1 MKNMKYICMLVFVA
15 VVHVVCSSIFFTF
28 SESTKLLNQKIDT
41 VQQLQGDVEQ
51 KVKAIEAA
59 NDSIKVKVEQ
69 HDVSD
74 TSMEQQ
80 VKAISDTVKE
90 VEQSVQVIEQARD
103 KAEEL
108 VADANARAT
117 AAEEEIARIKAETN
131 AAEMKSEEAA
141 ADANVRA
148 NAAEEEIAR
157 IKAETNAAEMK
168 SEATEDKK
176 HLIEQKVKASNDEA
190 SKQVQQNVEQVAK
203 NQQVILKQG
212 NDTEFFL
219 SSQIITIDNS
229 YSISYLPLQTTIGLR
244 FIAVPT
250 KMPL

>member
-1 MKNMKYICMLVFVA
+1 MLVFVA
-15 VVHVVCSSIFFTF
+15 VVVCCSIFFSFT
-28 SESTKLLNQKIDT
+28 SIQTVLVQQQANAEGVLTESTKLLNQKIDT

-108 VADANARAT
+108 AADANARA
-117 AAEEEIARIKAETN
+117 K
-131 AAEMKSEEAA
+131 
-141 ADANVRA
+141 
-148 NAAEEEIAR
+148 AAEEEIAR

-219 SSQIITIDNS
+219 SCQIITIDNS

>member
-1 MKNMKYICMLVFVA
+1 MLVFVA
-15 VVHVVCSSIFFTF
+15 VVVCCSIFFSFT
-28 SESTKLLNQKIDT
+28 SIQTVLVQQQANAEGVLTESTKLLNQKIDT

-69 HDVSD
+69 HVSD

-117 AAEEEIARIKAETN
+117 
-131 AAEMKSEEAA
+131 
-141 ADANVRA
+141 
-148 NAAEEEIAR
+148 AAEEEIAR

>member
-131 AAEMKSEEAA
+131 AAEMKSE
-141 ADANVRA
+141 
-148 NAAEEEIAR
+148 
-157 IKAETNAAEMK
+157 
-168 SEATEDKK
+168 ATEDKK

>member
-1 MKNMKYICMLVFVA
+1 MNNTKNISMLVFVA
-15 VVHVVCSSIFFTF
+15 VVVCCSIFFSFT
-28 SESTKLLNQKIDT
+28 SIQTVLVQQQANAEGVLTESTKLLNQKIDT

-131 AAEMKSEEAA
+131 AAEMKSE
-141 ADANVRA
+141 
-148 NAAEEEIAR
+148 
-157 IKAETNAAEMK
+157 
-168 SEATEDKK
+168 ATEDKK

-219 SSQIITIDNS
+219 SCQIITIDNS